1 MKWHGDRMSTDVK
14 INKTNM
20 DQCYAP
26 NVTNPSPTP
35 TSLEVGNTA
44 QNYAHPVIIAHSN
57 CYMNNWKNTMEGDG
71 R

>member
-1 MKWHGDRMSTDVK
+1 MSIDAKRNT
-14 INKTNM
+14 THR

-35 TSLEVGNTA
+35 TSSEVANTTP
-44 QNYAHPVIIAHSN
+44 NYVHPDIIAHSN
-57 CYMNNWKNTMEGDG
+57 SYMNNWKNIMEGDG